1 MMRDSPSIQG
11 TLDAATQHALL
22 AGRHADPFSVLGPHQ
37 AGAHTVVRAFGPV
50 LDAAQLDHCAAGGW
64 RYLAGLLG

>member
-37 AGAHTVVRAFGPV
+37 AGAHTVVRV
-50 LDAAQLDHCAAGGW
+50 LAPGARTVMAVLPGGQ
-64 RYLAGLLG
+64 RTPLL